1 MPKPRVIYEPKPGS
15 PIAVDR
21 SLYDRLAGETGS
33 RTLVDQFVVPM
44 RSGRAWPV
52 RAGHLFRII
61 AVEGPQVA
69 DFNAWSL
76 GNPRERFWAARTK
89 QLHRAHV
96 TTYDRLWS
104 CLPYLRP
111 MLTITNDTIRYGRDE
126 DGAGCHDLLGTR
138 CDPYVHKMLNGE
150 DFDLCCHS
158 NLVRAVA
165 PYRLNELDIH
175 DVLNIFQVTGLTAD
189 DRYFVKASPA
199 KRGDFIEFFAEI
211 DVLCAIST
219 CPHGDLSV
227 QMWGA
232 DAGDPL
238 ATCRP
243 LGVERP
249 MVTTSM
255 LTIPARRGM
264 AARVGKGQRIKV
276 INTHG
281 AQVVD
286 TWAFS
291 AADATEWMSMEAS
304 RAWFMKLRAAL
315 GDTFLTN
322 QRRPILSLVEDISGG
337 AHDTLMAAC
346 DAPRYRLLG
355 VEGHHDNCRDNLHAG
370 LAALGVKVPATP
382 SPLNL
387 FMNIPWSPEG
397 ALAWAEPV
405 STPGSYVVL
414 RAEMDL
420 VIAFSACPQDL
431 LPINGRTGHT
441 TEAHVSIE

>member
-1 MPKPRVIYEPKPGS
+1 M
-15 PIAVDR
+15 A
-21 SLYDRLAGETGS
+21 
-33 RTLVDQFVVPM
+33 
-44 RSGRAWPV
+44 
-52 RAGHLFRII
+52 
-61 AVEGPQVA
+61 
-69 DFNAWSL
+69 
-76 GNPRERFWAARTK
+76 
-89 QLHRAHV
+89 
-96 TTYDRLWS
+96 
-104 CLPYLRP
+104 
-111 MLTITNDTIRYGRDE
+111 
-126 DGAGCHDLLGTR
+126 
-138 CDPYVHKMLNGE
+138 
-150 DFDLCCHS
+150 
-158 NLVRAVA
+158 
-165 PYRLNELDIH
+165 
-175 DVLNIFQVTGLTAD
+175 
-189 DRYFVKASPA
+189 
-199 KRGDFIEFFAEI
+199 
-211 DVLCAIST
+211 
-219 CPHGDLSV
+219 
-227 QMWGA
+227 
-232 DAGDPL
+232 
-238 ATCRP
+238 
-243 LGVERP
+243 
-249 MVTTSM
+249 TTSM

-304 RAWFMKLRAAL
+304 RAWFMKLRAVL

-322 QRRPILSLVEDISGG
+322 QRRPILSLIEDTSGG

-387 FMNIPWSPEG
+387 FMNIPWSAEG

-414 RAEMDL
+414 GAEMDL

-441 TEAHVSIE
+441 TEAHFSIE

>member
-1 MPKPRVIYEPKPGS
+1 
-15 PIAVDR
+15 
-21 SLYDRLAGETGS
+21 
-33 RTLVDQFVVPM
+33 
-44 RSGRAWPV
+44 
-52 RAGHLFRII
+52 
-61 AVEGPQVA
+61 
-69 DFNAWSL
+69 
-76 GNPRERFWAARTK
+76 
-89 QLHRAHV
+89 
-96 TTYDRLWS
+96 
-104 CLPYLRP
+104 
-111 MLTITNDTIRYGRDE
+111 
-126 DGAGCHDLLGTR
+126 
-138 CDPYVHKMLNGE
+138 
-150 DFDLCCHS
+150 
-158 NLVRAVA
+158 
-165 PYRLNELDIH
+165 
-175 DVLNIFQVTGLTAD
+175 
-189 DRYFVKASPA
+189 
-199 KRGDFIEFFAEI
+199 
-211 DVLCAIST
+211 
-219 CPHGDLSV
+219 
-227 QMWGA
+227 
-232 DAGDPL
+232 
-238 ATCRP
+238 
-243 LGVERP
+243 

-291 AADATEWMSMEAS
+291 AVDATEWMSMEAS
-304 RAWFMKLRAAL
+304 RASFMKLRAAL

-322 QRRPILSLVEDISGG
+322 QRRPILSLVEDTSGG

-346 DAPRYRLLG
+346 DLPRYRLLG

-387 FMNIPWSPEG
+387 FMNIPWSAEG